1 MFHRRE
7 FAKRGNPDAAEG
19 FIPRTLHP
27 SLRPMHRRDDRYERM
42 CAENEAAELAARRA
56 ERRYWIVTL
65 LVCWAW
71 CGVGG
76 AVTVYGFHIFD
87 PVNGPILVDAGP
99 LIAGAGTLTTVLIAA
114 YRRREQGYE

>member
-1 MFHRRE
+1 
-7 FAKRGNPDAAEG
+7 
-19 FIPRTLHP
+19 
-27 SLRPMHRRDDRYERM
+27 MHRPDDRYERM

-71 CGVGG
+71 CAVGG

-99 LIAGAGTLTTVLIAA
+99 KIAGAGTLATVLIAA
-114 YRRREQGYE
+114 YHRREQGDE